1 MRSTGSVLA
10 LLVLILSLISGCSCL
25 AAQSYAQPDAK
36 STTLT
41 GRLTLAKTTKAL
53 GRHKVGFGRS

>member
-1 MRSTGSVLA
+1 MINPHA
-10 LLVLILSLISGCSCL
+10 E
-25 AAQSYAQPDAK
+25 

-53 GRHKVGFGRS
+53 GRHKMGFGRS